1 MFQVKHRAAGTLY
14 TVYAVMGGLALV
26 WVPGEDAH
34 WEWRDLNEFEPVE
47 QGHGGMSASVRI
59 ENQY

>member
-1 MFQVKHRAAGTLY
+1 MFRVRHRGAGDLF

-26 WVPGEDAH
+26 WAPGEDAH

-47 QGHGGMSASVRI
+47 
-59 ENQY
+59 